1 MTISKELLDELLKGC
16 DRPEDLLGDAGLMKE
31 LKIKLMERMLGAE
44 LTAHLGYDEGQ
55 DVPPG
60 QSNRRN
66 GTARKR
72 LKSEDGELPISVP
85 RDRAGSFEPEL
96 VKKGQTRIDGMDD
109 KIIGLY
115 AHGLTVRD
123 IQAHLE
129 DLYGL
134 KVSADLI
141 SRVTDAVLD
150 EVREWQSRAL
160 ERMYPIVIFDALR
173 VKIRDADSRMVKNK
187 AVYVALGVSRDGLR
201 EVLGLWIADNE
212 GAKFWLSVMNEL
224 KNRGVEDILIAVVD
238 GLKGFPEA
246 ITATFPDTMVQ
257 TCIVHLVRHSLNFC
271 AWKDRKIV
279 ATDLRRIYKAAT
291 ADQAAAEL
299 DAFEEKWAVKYA
311 SIAPAWRRAWQ
322 EVIPFF
328 AFDPAIRK
336 IIYTTNAIESL
347 NRVIRKSIKTRG
359 SFPTEDAATKLI
371 YLAIRN
377 FEKGG
382 RNVREW
388 YAARNQF
395 AIMFEERFNA

>member
-1 MTISKELLDELLKGC
+1 
-16 DRPEDLLGDAGLMKE
+16 GLMKE

-44 LTAHLGYDEGQ
+44 LTAHLGYEEGN
-55 DVPPG
+55 DAPPG

-66 GTARKR
+66 GSGSKR
-72 LKSEDGELPISVP
+72 LKGQDGETSISVP
-85 RDRAGSFEPEL
+85 RDRDGSFEPEL
-96 VKKGQTRIDGMDD
+96 IKKGQTRIDGMDD

-115 AHGLTVRD
+115 AAGLTVRD
-123 IQAHLE
+123 IRAHLE
-129 DLYGL
+129 DVYGL
-134 KVSADLI
+134 KVSPDLI

-160 ERMYPIVIFDALR
+160 DRTYPIVIFDALR

-187 AVYVALGVSRDGLR
+187 AVYVALGVSRDGVR
-201 EVLGLWIADNE
+201 EVLGLWIAENE
-212 GAKFWLSVMNEL
+212 EAKFWLSVMNEL
-224 KNRGVEDILIAVVD
+224 KNRGVQDILIAVVD
-238 GLKGFPEA
+238 GLKGFPDA
-246 ITATFPDTMVQ
+246 ITAAFPETTVQ

-271 AWKDRKIV
+271 AWKDRKYV
-279 ATDLRRIYKAAT
+279 AADLRRIYKAAT

-299 DAFEEKWAVKYA
+299 DAFEEKWAGKYA

-359 SFPTEDAATKLI
+359 SFPTEEAATKLI

-382 RNVREW
+382 RNVRQW
-388 YAARNQF
+388 FAARNQF